1 MQSSVINNEENNGD
15 NAARTYITGHGDV
28 TLKPRKLHFTSLRV
42 RTRLEFKV
50 SQAIFTVRGPRQ
62 WRRKFNLKFVTSAR

>member
-1 MQSSVINNEENNGD
+1 MINNEENNGD
-15 NAARTYITGHGDV
+15 NAARTYIAGHGDV
-28 TLKPRKLHFTSLRV
+28 TFKASKLHFTSLRV

-62 WRRKFNLKFVTSAR
+62 